1 MRFTPARLL
10 ALAIVLATGMT
21 GYYFGVFIPRA
32 RSARIQQQRAGGYF
46 YGGDLYPLWLTSRQ
60 LTESRA
66 NPYTDAT
73 THAIQIGVYGRTL
86 DPTRPG
92 DPPPRYRAY
101 SYPLSAN
108 LLAWPLSLFSF
119 RLVQGVLSFL
129 FPLLAIVGA
138 LLWLRALDV
147 RVSPSLLAVFL
158 LLYLTSYP
166 VLEGLFAL
174 QPTIVVATLLA
185 AAGWA
190 LARDR
195 YWFAGGVLALAAIK
209 PQLTVLLTTWLV
221 MWALS
226 NWRRRRGFVFGL
238 AACSAALIGASE
250 VVLPG
255 WIGLWLHALLEYRHY
270 TLPPLLPL
278 VLGPK
283 IGLLVALA
291 LLVLAIAWGWRSR
304 NASASDAAFWLML
317 SFVLAVTVLALP
329 MGDAIYEHILLVP
342 GLLVI
347 YLHRGQ
353 LFQPRGPRRWLAVLF
368 VGVLFWQWFAAC
380 GLMIAGSVTPGILA
394 NSSAILLPLRLAVPL
409 PFLVVA
415 LVGLLIMS
423 RLSQPAVPVTP
434 PST

>member
-21 GYYFGVFIPRA
+21 GYYFGALIPRA
-32 RSARIQQQRAGGYF
+32 SSARARQQRAGGYF
-46 YGGDLYPLWLTSRQ
+46 YGGDLFPLWLTSRQ
-60 LTESRA
+60 LTASRA

-73 THAIQIGVYGRTL
+73 TQAIQIGVYGRTL

-119 RLVQGVLSFL
+119 HLVQGMLSL
-129 FPLLAIVGA
+129 VFPLLAVAAA
-138 LLWLRALDV
+138 LLWLGALDL
-147 RVSPSLLAVFL
+147 RASSSLLAVFL

-166 VLEGLFAL
+166 ILEALFAL

-185 AAGWA
+185 ATGWA
-190 LARDR
+190 LARGR
-195 YWFAGGVLALAAIK
+195 FWFAGGVLALAAIK
-209 PQLTVLLTTWLV
+209 PQLTVLLTAWLV
-221 MWALS
+221 VWALS
-226 NWRRRRGFVFGL
+226 NWQRRRGFVFGL
-238 AACSAALIGASE
+238 AAFSAVLIGASE

-255 WIGLWLHALLEYRHY
+255 WIGLWLNALLDYRQY

-278 VLGPK
+278 VFGSK
-283 IGLLVALA
+283 IGWLVALA
-291 LLVLAIAWGWRSR
+291 LLALALAWGWRSR
-304 NASASDAAFWLML
+304 NASAGDATFWLML
-317 SFVLAVTVLALP
+317 SFVLALTVLALP
-329 MGDAIYEHILLVP
+329 MGDAVYEHILLLP

-347 YLHRGQ
+347 YLHREQ
-353 LFQPRGPRRWLAVLF
+353 LFQPRGPRCWLAVLF
-368 VGVLFWQWFAAC
+368 VGVLFWQWVAAC
-380 GLMIAGSVTPGILA
+380 GLMIAASVAPKILA

-415 LVGLLIMS
+415 LVGLLIVS
-423 RLSQPAVPVTP
+423 RLSLAAAPVAP
-434 PST
+434 PSA

>member
-10 ALAIVLATGMT
+10 VLAIVLATGMT

-32 RSARIQQQRAGGYF
+32 RSARVRQQRAGGYF
-46 YGGDLYPLWLTSRQ
+46 YGGDLFPLWLTSRQ
-60 LTESRA
+60 LTESPA

-92 DPPPRYRAY
+92 DPKPRYRAY

-108 LLAWPLSLFSF
+108 LLAWPLSVFSF
-119 RLVQGVLSFL
+119 HRVQGMLSL
-129 FPLLAIVGA
+129 VFPLLAIATAV
-138 LLWLRALDV
+138 LWLRALDV

-185 AAGWA
+185 ATGWA
-190 LARDR
+190 LARGR
-195 YWFAGGVLALAAIK
+195 YWLAGGVLALAAIK
-209 PQLTVLLTTWLV
+209 PQLTALLTAWLV

-226 NWRRRRGFVFGL
+226 NWRRRRGLVFGL
-238 AACSAALIGASE
+238 AALFAVLIGASE
-250 VVLPG
+250 FVLPG
-255 WIGLWLHALLEYRHY
+255 WIQLWLRALLDYRQY

-283 IGLLVALA
+283 IGWLVALA
-291 LLVLAIAWGWRSR
+291 LLALAIAWGWRSR
-304 NASASDAAFWLML
+304 NASASDAHFWLML
-317 SFVLAVTVLALP
+317 SFVLTLTVLALP
-329 MGDAIYEHILLVP
+329 MGDAVYEHILLVP

-347 YLHRGQ
+347 YLHRHQ

-368 VGVLFWQWFAAC
+368 QIVLFWQWLAAW
-380 GLMIAGSVTPGILA
+380 GVVIAGQITPGLLA
-394 NSSAILLPLRLAVPL
+394 GSSAILLPLRLAVPL
-409 PFLVVA
+409 PFLVLG
-415 LVGLLIMS
+415 LVGLVMVSEIAPG
-423 RLSQPAVPVTP
+423 PAPGT
-434 PST
+434 S

>member
-10 ALAIVLATGMT
+10 VLAIVLATGMT

-32 RSARIQQQRAGGYF
+32 RSARVRQQRAGGYF
-46 YGGDLYPLWLTSRQ
+46 YGGDLFPLWLTSRQ

-66 NPYTDAT
+66 NPYTDIA

-119 RLVQGVLSFL
+119 HRVQAMLALV
-129 FPLLAIVGA
+129 FPLLAIAAA
-138 LLWLRALDV
+138 LLWLQAFDA

-190 LARDR
+190 LARGR
-195 YWFAGGVLALAAIK
+195 YWLAGGVLALAAIK
-209 PQLTVLLTTWLV
+209 PQLTALLTAWLV

-226 NWRRRRGFVFGL
+226 NWRRRRGLVFGL
-238 AACSAALIGASE
+238 AAFSAALIGASE
-250 VVLPG
+250 VVLRG
-255 WIGLWLHALLEYRHY
+255 WIGLWLRALLDYRQY

-283 IGLLVALA
+283 IGWLVALA
-291 LLVLAIAWGWRSR
+291 LLALGIAWGWRSR
-304 NASASDAAFWLML
+304 NASASDPNFWLML
-317 SFVLAVTVLALP
+317 SFVLTLTVLALP

-347 YLHRGQ
+347 YIHRGQ
-353 LFQPRGPRRWLAVLF
+353 LFQPPGPRRWLAVLF
-368 VGVLFWQWFAAC
+368 VGVLFWQWVTAC
-380 GLMIAGSVTPGILA
+380 GLMIAGSVAPALLA
-394 NSSAILLPLRLAVPL
+394 SPSAILLPLRLAVPL
-409 PFLVVA
+409 PFLVVV
-415 LVGLLIMS
+415 LVGLLIVS
-423 RLSQPAVPVTP
+423 RLSQAAAVL
-434 PST
+434 PSA